1 MLTVWDDVSTA
12 AKFGFPPVLGFAI
25 FGLQSLRW
33 PGRQESPLSTTR
45 SVSPRVGINTVCFS
59 WSMAIWRPVIM
70 LAKGLLRASGKAAID
85 TCGGG
90 LVRQPVTLVAL
101 QVEPSKIVTFIV
113 KRFTT
118 KTVFVS
124 KRTPM
129 ATGESRTGTIAL
141 GAQSVVS

>member
-1 MLTVWDDVSTA
+1 
-12 AKFGFPPVLGFAI
+12 
-25 FGLQSLRW
+25 
-33 PGRQESPLSTTR
+33 
-45 SVSPRVGINTVCFS
+45 
-59 WSMAIWRPVIM
+59 MAIWRPVIM

-124 KRTPM
+124 NSTRI

-141 GAQSVVS
+141 GGAVRRVVIVAVRRVDDRDNVLAIASQV

>member
-1 MLTVWDDVSTA
+1 
-12 AKFGFPPVLGFAI
+12 
-25 FGLQSLRW
+25 
-33 PGRQESPLSTTR
+33 
-45 SVSPRVGINTVCFS
+45 
-59 WSMAIWRPVIM
+59 MAIWRPVIM
-70 LAKGLLRASGKAAID
+70 LEKGLLRASGKAAID

-124 KRTPM
+124 KSTPM

-141 GAQSVVS
+141 GEQSVVSGLLQCVASLIEAAFWPSLPSHTVRFLGSQTCDPGS